1 MTEDKN
7 NIFCDEIYKQV
18 AILFREMHKQYLGRS
33 IFFQH
38 FKNIKLIKLLLEIS
52 LELNVTF
59 DIFLKSQFVILAPYL
74 KRINK
79 QAYIKFDSLV
89 TEKAIDRYFSYQK
102 RITAQNTL
110 HEDRKA
116 ELNATKEEKISMKYV
131 ESLEKFLNRL
141 KFLTNQEIKITKEL
155 AIKELEMLTRT
166 RILNPIYI
174 YLHPLQK
181 ETIFL
186 TSIHNEV
193 KTRLNKYQKCAVEK
207 IRKIIEE
214 LIIEDNIKK
223 YV

>member
-18 AILFREMHKQYLGRS
+18 AILFREMHKQYLGRP

-79 QAYIKFDSLV
+79 QAYIKFNSLV
-89 TEKAIDRYFSYQK
+89 TEKAIDRYFSYKK

-181 ETIFL
+181 ETI
-186 TSIHNEV
+186 
-193 KTRLNKYQKCAVEK
+193 
-207 IRKIIEE
+207 
-214 LIIEDNIKK
+214 
-223 YV
+223 